1 MLNSIDK
8 KILEVERNGGK
19 DGKALCKLMNNAAY
33 EKTMGNLKK
42 GVDAKLV
49 NNGKGYLKWA
59 SKPSYMSHKIF
70 DNHWRQF
77 AKNKFIL
84 TLKKPTYTGM
94 CILELSKVYEF
105 HYDYIKN
112 KYCNNTVLLF
122 TDTDSLMFEIKVPMK
137 ILATIRKCL
146 TLVIIHLNQNIM
158 IIQAN

>member
-1 MLNSIDK
+1 
-8 KILEVERNGGK
+8 
-19 DGKALCKLMNNAAY
+19 
-33 EKTMGNLKK
+33 
-42 GVDAKLV
+42 
-49 NNGKGYLKWA
+49 
-59 SKPSYMSHKIF
+59 
-70 DNHWRQF
+70 
-77 AKNKFIL
+77 
-84 TLKKPTYTGM
+84 M

>member
-19 DGKALCKLMNNAAY
+19 DGKALCKLMNNAVY

-94 CILELSKVYEF
+94 CIL
-105 HYDYIKN
+105 DYVKCTSSITIALKIKIVTTQS
-112 KYCNNTVLLF
+112 YY
-122 TDTDSLMFEIKVPMK
+122 SQ
-137 ILATIRKCL
+137 
-146 TLVIIHLNQNIM
+146 TLIV
-158 IIQAN
+158 